1 MTVTSATTRND
12 YVASSGQTVFPY
24 TFTALAD
31 TSIKVLKNGVTLS
44 LGGNYTLSGVGTYGG
59 NVTLTSGATT
69 GDAIAIY
76 LDMPLQRTVNY
87 QNSGDFL
94 ALDVNGDFD
103 ALWLALQQSTTDI
116 ERTVRRPDADA
127 GTINM
132 ELPVAA
138 TRANKLLAFD
148 SSGAVTTEPYPD
160 PNSLIA
166 QTETGNGTT
175 TTYNLASPV
184 SSPNLLQISI
194 DGLLQEVSSYS
205 VSGGNVIFSV
215 APPLG
220 SAIEIRAFIER
231 VITTTAISNVKD
243 FGAKG
248 DGTTDDS
255 AAIQAAL
262 DLQGQVYIPSGTYLI
277 NTTLRIKSNTKLYGD
292 GIEATILKEGG
303 AGTTLATMATSI
315 LVNQGHFDD
324 DAAGNDSMHV
334 ENIAFHGQRSTPIT
348 DGSVTTNKGIGGV
361 YFEYASRSRIR
372 DCYFRDGWS
381 GFVITGTRT
390 GFNSQSQ
397 NSIFDCT
404 VFNATSWSANG
415 NTGVPR
421 GINIGTAYTY
431 MRGCSTNT
439 CATGYYLGGPT
450 GTQMVVDSCNAF
462 NWTYDNGFYCT
473 AEELAM
479 SNCRAEGKVDPSTG
493 FGFGNGITLAYNTG
507 AQLTNCFVR
516 DCSNMGFRIHAPQ
529 RNTNLT
535 NCSAINCGYGFR
547 AENTASFT
555 RGGTDVTAAD
565 EIINVAPTGTSN
577 VTVRMV
583 TVNLGT
589 AISGTLFTADGWIN
603 MSGVTQVHKSY
614 EFTVSSGT
622 PVVGNLYTLN
632 ATTYRADSFAGSTLV
647 ATRTAGEGALPASGT
662 LAGTPT
668 IAYTAVSARPD
679 VHYLVNGSFPI
690 YSISGNTIKFINED
704 MQITTGTGSVPIGG
718 TPVVKYC
725 THDINLNNI
734 VSDTSEL
741 DGIQL
746 HESGNVV
753 INNATVRTAKRNGVG
768 IEDSRAITVHNS
780 MFYETYKSAVY
791 SEDSRNVCID
801 NVKTYDTKGAA
812 DTSSN
817 RGVVSWYQTQGL
829 TVTNVVGTSYKT
841 YWISQ
846 LSTAETLPSTGIV
859 KDNFRTDN
867 IAQLDFTKFPI
878 HYEGSGS
885 GTPEGAVIAGVGSV
899 WYRNDGGA
907 TTSLYIKGSGTG
919 GTGWVAK

>member
-31 TSIKVLKNGVTLS
+31 SDIKVLKNGVTLS
-44 LGGNYTLSGVGTYGG
+44 LGGDYTLSGVGTYGG
-59 NVTLTSGATT
+59 NVTLTSGAIAS
-69 GDAIAIY
+69 DKIAIY

-132 ELPVAA
+132 ELPVAV
-138 TRANKLLAFD
+138 TRANKVLGFD
-148 SSGAVTTEPYPD
+148 SAGAVEVKV
-160 PNSLIA
+160 IEGI
-166 QTETGNGTT
+166 Q
-175 TTYNLASPV
+175 
-184 SSPNLLQISI
+184 SSIK
-194 DGLLQEVSSYS
+194 
-205 VSGGNVIFSV
+205 
-215 APPLG
+215 
-220 SAIEIRAFIER
+220 
-231 VITTTAISNVKD
+231 NVKD
-243 FGAKG
+243 YGAKG
-248 DGTTDDS
+248 DGVTDDS
-255 AAIQAAL
+255 AAIQSVL
-262 DLQGQVYIPSGTYLI
+262 DLKGIVYIPSGTYLI
-277 NTTLRIKSNTKLYGD
+277 NTTLKIKSNTKLYGD

-315 LVNQGHFDD
+315 LVNQAYSDN

-334 ENIAFHGQRSTPIT
+334 ENIAFHGQRTAPIA
-348 DGSVTTNKGIGGV
+348 DGSVGTNKGIGGV
-361 YFEYASRSRIR
+361 YFKYASRSRIR
-372 DCYFRDGWS
+372 DCYFKDGWC

-390 GFNSQSQ
+390 GFDSQSQ

-404 VFNATSWSANG
+404 VYNATSWNQNG
-415 NTGVPR
+415 NAGVPR
-421 GINIGTAYTY
+421 GILINTAYTY
-431 MRGCSTNT
+431 MRGCSTSS
-439 CATGYYLGGPT
+439 CATGFYIGGE
-450 GTQMVVDSCNAF
+450 QLVVDSCNTF
-462 NWTYDNGFYCT
+462 NWTYDNGFYCL
-473 AEELAM
+473 AAELAM
-479 SNCRAEGKVDPSTG
+479 SNCRADGNNY
-493 FGFGNGITLAYNTG
+493 GNGITLAYNTG

-547 AENTASFT
+547 AENTLDFT
-555 RGGTDVTAAD
+555 GATVIAAD
-565 EIINVAPTGTSN
+565 EVINVAPSGTAN

-583 TVNLGT
+583 TVDLGT
-589 AISGTLFTADGWIN
+589 PISGTLFTADGWLN
-603 MSGVTQVHKSY
+603 MSGASV
-614 EFTVSSGT
+614 
-622 PVVGNLYTLN
+622 
-632 ATTYRADSFAGSTLV
+632 AGF
-647 ATRTAGEGALPASGT
+647 
-662 LAGTPT
+662 
-668 IAYTAVSARPD
+668 
-679 VHYLVNGSFPI
+679 NGSFPI
-690 YSISGNTIKFINED
+690 YSVSGNIIKYISED
-704 MQITTGTGSVPIGG
+704 ATAGNAGG

-746 HESGNVV
+746 HEAGNVV

-780 MFYETYKSAVY
+780 MFYETYESAVY
-791 SEDSRNVCID
+791 SEDSRNICID
-801 NVKTYDTKGAA
+801 NIKTYDTKGAT
-812 DTSSN
+812 DTASN

-829 TVTNVVGTSYKT
+829 TVTNVVGTSYKDF
-841 YWISQ
+841 WISQ

-867 IAQLDFTKFPI
+867 ITQLDYTQFPI

-885 GTPEGAVIAGVGSV
+885 GTPESVVNAGIGSV
-899 WYRNDGGA
+899 WHRKDGGA
-907 TTSLYIKGSGTG
+907 NTCLYIKESGTG
-919 GTGWVAK
+919 TTGWVAK